1 VYDYLEGQ
9 LAERQPT
16 RLVLDVGGVGYELI
30 TPLGSSFGPG
40 PRLRAYVHLHVREDA
55 HLLYGFPDRGAR
67 ELFRLLLKVKQ
78 VGPAMANGIL
88 SGMAPADL
96 LATIQA
102 KDMRRLT
109 SIKGVG
115 KKTAEQILLDLGD
128 RLGEFPNLTGGVR
141 PPVVAKSAQ
150 LSESERQTIQ
160 ALVSIGFTEKEAEAA
175 TASAVAAVGHG
186 DLERLLRTALKR

>member
-9 LAERQPT
+9 LAERQAT
-16 RLVLDVGGVGYELI
+16 RLVLDVGGVGYELV
-30 TPLGSSFGPG
+30 TPLGASFGPG
-40 PRLRAYVHLHVREDA
+40 PRVRAYVHLHVREDA
-55 HLLYGFPDRGAR
+55 HLLYGFPDRGMR

-128 RLGEFPNLTGGVR
+128 RLAEFPSLPGSAP
-141 PPVVAKSAQ
+141 PPVAPKRP
-150 LSESERQTIQ
+150 LHSEAERQTIQ
-160 ALVSIGFTEKEAEAA
+160 ALLSIGFSEKEAEQA
-175 TASAVAAVGHG
+175 TATAVAAVGNS

>member
-1 VYDYLEGQ
+1 MYDYLEGQ
-9 LAERQPT
+9 LAERQAT
-16 RLVLDVGGVGYELI
+16 RLVLDVGGVGYELV
-30 TPLGSSFGPG
+30 TPLGASFGPG
-40 PRLRAYVHLHVREDA
+40 PRVRAYVHLHVREDA
-55 HLLYGFPDRGAR
+55 HLLYGFPDRGTR

-128 RLGEFPNLTGGVR
+128 RLAEFPSLPGSAP
-141 PPVVAKSAQ
+141 PPVAPKRP
-150 LSESERQTIQ
+150 LHSEAERQTIQ
-160 ALVSIGFTEKEAEAA
+160 ALMSIGFSEKEAESA
-175 TASAVAAVGHG
+175 TATAVAAVGNS